1 MKKKIRSF
9 AILFMM
15 LLTITGCHKSY
26 DRSNHSSNLN
36 DDKNHSSNLNGDTNN
51 QNTSSSTLS
60 QDDVLQTVMEQVSGL
75 EKGNIYVEKEIDDG
89 ILKYEGTAIYN
100 QIEYEFEVDG
110 NTGRLLKWNSQESS
124 LNNVNHQVSIDQIFD
139 TVINKIPGIEKG
151 NIFLQSEYDDG
162 QAVYEGKAIYGNIEY
177 EFEINANTG
186 NILEWNIKR

>member
-1 MKKKIRSF
+1 MKKIIRSF

-26 DRSNHSSNLN
+26 DRSHYSSNSNDDTNYSSNLN
-36 DDKNHSSNLNGDTNN
+36 DDTNSH
-51 QNTSSSTLS
+51 NTSSSTLS
-60 QDDVLQTVMEQVSGL
+60 QDDVLKTVMEQVSGL

-110 NTGRLLKWNSQESS
+110 NTGKLFKWSSQESS
-124 LNNVNHQVSIDQIFD
+124 LNNGNHQVSIDQIFD

-162 QAVYEGKAIYGNIEY
+162 QAIYEGKAIYDNIEY

>member
-36 DDKNHSSNLNGDTNN
+36 GDTNN
-51 QNTSSSTLS
+51 HNTSSSTLS

-89 ILKYEGTAIYN
+89 ILKY
-100 QIEYEFEVDG
+100 
-110 NTGRLLKWNSQESS
+110 
-124 LNNVNHQVSIDQIFD
+124 
-139 TVINKIPGIEKG
+139 
-151 NIFLQSEYDDG
+151 
-162 QAVYEGKAIYGNIEY
+162 
-177 EFEINANTG
+177 
-186 NILEWNIKR
+186 